1 MTAEQMLLWDDP
13 YTEGF
18 QAGMQTAYQ
27 IASDRAR
34 DMASCHKDDD
44 CNVAAQGA
52 ELAADDIDYWQ
63 QRL

>member
-27 IASDRAR
+27 IASDRAD
-34 DMASCHKDDD
+34 DMRGCTKNDD
-44 CNVAAQGA
+44 CQVKSDGAQ
-52 ELAADDIDYWQ
+52 LVADDIEYWAAHP
-63 QRL
+63 